1 MAEFILNSILWT
13 LALYGLIEI
22 IKVFIY
28 TFTYKR
34 VDSEGIYLII
44 AVKNAEQ
51 KVEGIIRGILF
62 HNFYVKEEHIQNVI
76 ITDLG
81 STDET
86 ARVLEKMKKDYN
98 NIQIMDWE
106 ECKKKVEKM

>member
-28 TFTYKR
+28 TFTYKSI
-34 VDSEGIYLII
+34 DSEGVYLII

-51 KVEGIIRGILF
+51 KIEGIIRETLF
-62 HNFYVKEEHIQNVI
+62 HNFREKKENIQNVI

-86 ARVLEKMKKDYN
+86 AIVLEKMKNDYN

-106 ECKKKVEKM
+106 ECKKKVEKI